1 MAELFPTL
9 FKINEGFP
17 SFYEI
22 KLRKEFMRNKYIENF
37 EKAQVTEKNIPD
49 FRAGDTV
56 RLAVTIKEGD
66 KTRVQNYEGVCIAKR
81 GQGTG
86 QTITVRKIGA
96 NSIGIERIF
105 PLYSDSIN
113 EISVIRRGRVR
124 RAKLFYLRDLAGKKA
139 RIKELRRK

>member
-1 MAELFPTL
+1 
-9 FKINEGFP
+9 
-17 SFYEI
+17 
-22 KLRKEFMRNKYIENF
+22 MRNKYIENF
-37 EKAQVTEKNIPD
+37 EKAQISEKNIPD

-81 GQGTG
+81 GEGTG

-96 NSIGIERIF
+96 NGVGIERIF
-105 PLYSDSIN
+105 PIYSDSLE
-113 EISVIRRGRVR
+113 EIKVIRRGRVR
-124 RAKLFYLRDLAGKKA
+124 RAKLFYLRGLAGKKA